1 VYSITVADFPVS
13 NYSACRYHLMML
25 FGGGEF
31 LMEAMDI
38 SVIRDAVPDFDAAWL
53 DFCRL
58 FNASDAE

>member
-1 VYSITVADFPVS
+1 MSPLPSYSRLRSIEIP
-13 NYSACRYHLMML
+13 RYHLMMI

-38 SVIRDAVPDFDAAWL
+38 SVIRDAAPEFDAAWL